1 MNRQQSWQRV
11 TKLFDEALERAP
23 EDRSAFLASA
33 CAGDLDLLR
42 ELESLLAQHDA
53 ESGFLESPA
62 VAAVAD
68 QIAEDAEHLPI
79 GKQLGPYRI
88 EALLG
93 RGGMGEVYRARDTK
107 LGREVAIKVLP
118 AAFSADADRMHRFQ
132 QEACAAGALN
142 HPNILVIHH
151 IDTYEGAPC
160 IVSELL
166 EGETLRQRMRGA
178 MLAQRRVIEYATQIA
193 NGLAAAHERGIVH
206 RDLKPD
212 NLFITKD
219 GRVKILDFGIAKLT
233 QPKGNAS
240 QTDIPTRRVDT
251 DPGVVMGTVGYMSP
265 EQIRGKGVDHHSDI
279 FSFGA
284 ILYEMLSGRRAFH
297 GESAAD
303 TMSAILK
310 EDPPDLSDTNQK
322 ISPALERLVNHC
334 LEKNPEE
341 RFHSASDLAF
351 ALEALSGSTAT
362 SAQTV
367 AMPAFAPRWFKRRE
381 LIAWAVAGIAILIAA
396 VALTISNFRRPPT
409 ETRAVRLFIN
419 PPEKASFG
427 SFAISPDGLRL
438 AFAATDASGKTLL
451 WIRPLDSI
459 NAQPLS
465 GTEEA
470 TLPFW
475 SPDSRFIGFF
485 AAGKLK
491 KIEVTGGPPQT
502 LCNTPFARGAA
513 WNRDGVIIFTPNT
526 LAPLYRVSAAGG
538 EPTPV
543 TTLDKSRQET
553 SHRWPYFLPD
563 GRHFLYTVLGAPES
577 RGIYVSSLDAKENRR
592 LLNVGNSDVAY
603 APPGYLLFRREATL
617 MAQAFDADK
626 LQLSGDPFP
635 IAEQIGYNPSFQ
647 TFFSVSQTGVLAY
660 SSGGS
665 GKTQLAWIDRG
676 GKQIGLVGQPG
687 TYLRPSLSPDEKRV
701 AVDDVDSQGNS
712 DIWLIELGRGNPS
725 RFTFDPAIEWI
736 PVWSPDGSRIVFA
749 SNREG
754 VLNLYQKP
762 ASGAGKEELLLKTDL
777 AKAPTDWST
786 DGRFIVYGVIDPK
799 TKWDVWVLPLFGDQK
814 PVPFLQTEFNERSGR
829 FSPDGRWIAYASD
842 ESGTYQVYVQ
852 SFPTS
857 GGKWQVSTNG
867 GSFPAWRRDGK
878 ELFYVS
884 EDKKIMAVEVKG
896 EGATFERGAP
906 KVLFDLRVRSF
917 IDAQARFAVTADG
930 QKFLVNNTI
939 GETASAPIAVVLNWT
954 ADLKK

>member
-1 MNRQQSWQRV
+1 MTV
-11 TKLFDEALERAP
+11 ATGTKFGRYEI
-23 EDRSAFLASA
+23 RS
-33 CAGDLDLLR
+33 
-42 ELESLLAQHDA
+42 
-53 ESGFLESPA
+53 
-62 VAAVAD
+62 
-68 QIAEDAEHLPI
+68 QIGA
-79 GKQLGPYRI
+79 
-88 EALLG
+88 
-93 RGGMGEVYRARDTK
+93 GGMGEVYLARDTR
-107 LGREVAIKVLP
+107 LGRDVAVKVLP
-118 AAFSADADRMHRFQ
+118 STFSADADRLHRFE

-142 HPNILVIHH
+142 HPNILIVHDVGTH
-151 IDTYEGAPC
+151 DGAPYV
-160 IVSELL
+160 VSELL
-166 EGETLRQRMRGA
+166 EGETLRQRMGGTA
-178 MLAQRRVIEYATQIA
+178 LVQRRVIDSALQIA
-193 NGLAAAHERGIVH
+193 HGLAAAHEKGIVH

-212 NLFITKD
+212 NIFITKD

-233 QPKGNAS
+233 QAEGTRS

-251 DPGVVMGTVGYMSP
+251 GPGVVLGTVGYMSP
-265 EQIRGKGVDHHSDI
+265 EQIRGKGVDHRSDI

-284 ILYEMLSGRRAFH
+284 ILYEMLSGRREFDR
-297 GESAAD
+297 ESTAD
-303 TMSAILK
+303 TISAILK
-310 EDPPDLSDTNQK
+310 EHPPELSDTNQK

-396 VALTISNFRRPPT
+396 VALTVSHFRRPPT
-409 ETRAVRLFIN
+409 ESRAVRLFVP

-438 AFAATDASGKTLL
+438 AFAATDASGKPLL

-470 TLPFW
+470 TQPFW

-485 AAGKLK
+485 AGGKLK
-491 KIEVTGGPPQT
+491 KIEVTGGPAQT
-502 LCNTPFARGAA
+502 LCNAAAPRGAT
-513 WNRDGVIIFTPNT
+513 WNRDGLIIFEPV
-526 LAPLYRVSAAGG
+526 PVQSLYRVSAAGG
-538 EPTPV
+538 EPTPL
-543 TTLDKSRQET
+543 TTIDRARGET

-563 GRHFLYTVLGAPES
+563 GRHFLYSVLGGPEIQ
-577 RGIYVSSLDAKENRR
+577 GVYVRSLDAKENRR
-592 LLNVGNSDVAY
+592 LLNAVNSDAAY
-603 APPGYLLFRREATL
+603 APPGYLLFRREAAL

-626 LQLSGDPFP
+626 LQLTGDPFP
-635 IAEQIGYNPSFQ
+635 IAEQVGSDAATFQ

-660 SSGGS
+660 NSGGS
-665 GKTQLAWIDRG
+665 GKTQLAWTDRG
-676 GKQIGLVGQPG
+676 GKQNGLVGQPG
-687 TYLRPSLSPDEKRV
+687 NYLRPWLSPDEKRV
-701 AVDDVDSQGNS
+701 AVDDVDSQGNR
-712 DIWLIELGRGNPS
+712 DVWIIEVGRGTPS
-725 RFTFDPAIEWI
+725 RFTFDPAVDLA
-736 PVWSPDGSRIVFA
+736 PMWSPDGSRIAFA

-754 VLNLYQKP
+754 PLNLLNLYQKP
-762 ASGAGKEELLLKTDL
+762 ASGAGQEELLLKTDL
-777 AKAPTDWST
+777 GQFPLDWSA
-786 DGRFIVYGVIDPK
+786 DGRFLLYQVTDPK
-799 TKWDVWVLPLFGDQK
+799 TKADLWVLPLFGDQK
-814 PVPFLQTEFNERSGR
+814 PSPFLQTEFNERYGR

-842 ESGTYQVYVQ
+842 ESGAYQIYVQ

-867 GSFPAWRRDGK
+867 GNHPVWSRDGK

-884 EDKKIMAVEVKG
+884 PEKKMMAVEVKG
-896 EGATFERGAP
+896 EGATFERGEP
-906 KVLFDLRVRSF
+906 KVLFDMRVRSF